1 MVSRLLDKRR
11 SVYKSTLTSS
21 RQTGDW
27 LATQSWGA
35 AGATAGQSPG
45 AIESEAMQ
53 RRQALGSLLTMAAS
67 PLAPLLAQ
75 EPGLMDLVN
84 VHEFEDYARKK
95 MHKLAYDF
103 IAGGVEDEQTLRAN
117 RAAFERHFLLPR
129 VMVDVTNVDTSTTL
143 FGTKMNVPL
152 VIAPTGGKNLV
163 LPNADE
169 VVAQGALAT
178 GTPICSAVGVRKILE
193 EGKPLTWWTN
203 TTGSKDKA
211 SAEAYAKRTEDSGG
225 KGIVVTC
232 DNAYQSNRDRNNRNK
247 FDYGYMQGGVPK
259 EGEVR
264 PPRNPAK
271 PAMYQPHTPS
281 MTWEYIGWLRG
292 ACKLPVIAKG
302 ILAPED
308 AEMAVQSGASA
319 VGVSNHGG
327 RQLDGAIGSLD
338 ALPDVVGVVKGRVP
352 VLMDGGIRRGIDIV
366 KAIALGADAVM
377 VGRAPL
383 WGLATFGQP
392 GVERVLWMLGAEF
405 KLAMSLSGVTKV
417 GDLKK
422 LKVRRISA

>member
-1 MVSRLLDKRR
+1 
-11 SVYKSTLTSS
+11 
-21 RQTGDW
+21 
-27 LATQSWGA
+27 
-35 AGATAGQSPG
+35 
-45 AIESEAMQ
+45 
-53 RRQALGSLLTMAAS
+53 MAAS
-67 PLAPLLAQ
+67 PLAPLLRAA
-75 EPGLMDLVN
+75 EPGLMDLIN
-84 VHEFEDYARKK
+84 VHEFEDFAKVK

-129 VMVDVTNVDTSTTL
+129 VMVDVTTVDTSATL
-143 FGTKMNVPL
+143 FGTKMNIPL

-178 GTPICSAVGVRKILE
+178 NTPICSAVGVRKILE

-203 TTGSKDKA
+203 TTGQRDKKQTI
-211 SAEAYAKRTEDSGG
+211 EYAKRTEDSGG

-232 DNAYQSNRDRNNRNK
+232 DNPYQSNRDRNNRNK
-247 FDYGYMQGGVPK
+247 FDYGYMQSGVPK
-259 EGEVR
+259 EGENR

-271 PAMYQPHTPS
+271 PAMYQPHTPN
-281 MTWEYIGWLRG
+281 MTWEYIRWLRG
-292 ACKLPVIAKG
+292 ACNLPVVAKG

-308 AEMAVQSGASA
+308 AEMAIQNGASA

-327 RQLDGAIGSLD
+327 RQLDGAIASLD
-338 ALPDVVGVVKGRVP
+338 ALPDVVSVVKGRVP
-352 VLMDGGIRRGIDIV
+352 VFMDGGIRRGIDIV
-366 KAIALGADAVM
+366 KAIALGADAVL

-405 KLAMSLSGVTKV
+405 KLAMSLAGVTNV
-417 GDLKK
+417 AGIKK